1 MLKKVI
7 VVGGG
12 LAGLTAAHTVIE
24 SGCSVLLL
32 EKNSFCG
39 GNSTKATSGIN
50 GALTTTQAQNGI
62 KDSIESFEK
71 DVALSASRGQS
82 DKIYPLGKV
91 LCEESV
97 ESLNWLTKNFKIDL
111 SLLSQL
117 GGHSYPRTH
126 RGKEKFPGMT
136 ITYGLLDALEAIEKE
151 SKGTK
156 AKIITKAKVVKLL
169 TENDNVIGVVYEK
182 NKQLIEEYGAVILAT
197 GGYGADL
204 GKNSLLSKYRP
215 DLVDFPTTNAPQTTG
230 DGIKMVIDIGGDLE
244 DMECV
249 QVHPTSLVQK
259 SNPNAKTKF
268 LAAEALR
275 GVGGLLLNANGD
287 RFCDELGRRDYLS
300 ARMQNDKAP
309 FYLVLNS
316 KAANDIIWHCKHYEQ
331 RKLMYHCP
339 NGDALAKEIGVS
351 PSKLKATFDEYN
363 INAKENKDK
372 FGKKFFRN
380 APFEMSDSFYV
391 AQVCPAVHYTMGGVK
406 VTTNAEVLK
415 NGKVIPGLFATG
427 EILGGVHGKN
437 RLGGNSLLDCVV
449 FGRVS
454 GKTAVKYILNSALN
468 EKKFSAINRINLLR
482 NQLTAKAV
490 KKIPLSEIEK
500 HNKENDCWVILYDK
514 VYDLT
519 EFINEHPGGKDS
531 IMLYAGKDATE
542 AFDLIHDESVLDKY
556 TPNAKI
562 GEVQK

>member
-7 VVGGG
+7 IVGGG
-12 LAGLTAAHTVIE
+12 LAGLSAAHTVVE
-24 SGCSVLLL
+24 NGCNVLVL

-50 GALTTTQAQNGI
+50 GALTTTQAQNNI
-62 KDSIESFEK
+62 KDSLEAFKK
-71 DVALSASRGQS
+71 DVALSASKGES
-82 DKIYPLGKV
+82 DQIYPLGKV

-97 ESLNWLTKNFKIDL
+97 DSLNWLTRNFNIDL
-111 SLLSQL
+111 SLLAQL
-117 GGHSYPRTH
+117 GGHSFPRTH
-126 RGKEKFPGMT
+126 RGKDRFPGMT
-136 ITYGLLDALEAIEKE
+136 ITYGLLEALEKIEKE
-151 SKGTK
+151 TNGTK
-156 AKIITKAKVVKLL
+156 AKIITKAKVVKLM
-169 TENDNVIGVVYEK
+169 TEGENVIGVVYEK
-182 NKQLIEEYGAVILAT
+182 NGQFIEEYGAVILAT

-204 GKNSLLSKYRP
+204 GNDSLLKKYRP
-215 DLVDFPTTNAPQTTG
+215 DLLNLPTTNAPQTTG

-259 SNPNAKTKF
+259 SNPQAKTKF

-275 GVGGLLLNANGD
+275 GVGGILVNGNGD

-300 ARMQNDKAP
+300 GKMQSNIPP
-309 FYLVLNS
+309 FYLILNS
-316 KAANDIIWHCKHYEQ
+316 KSSQEIIWHCKHYEQ
-331 RKLMYHCP
+331 RKLMYFCKDG
-339 NGDALAKEIGVS
+339 NALAKEIGIS
-351 PSKLKATFDEYN
+351 PSKLESTFEKYNQNASANRDE
-363 INAKENKDK
+363 
-372 FGKKFFRN
+372 FGKKFFKN
-380 APFEMSDSFYV
+380 APYKMNDSFYV

-406 VTTNAEVLK
+406 ISTKAEILK
-415 NGKVIPGLFATG
+415 NGQPIPGLFATG

-454 GKTAVKYILNSALN
+454 GRTAVKYILSSALN
-468 EKKFSAINRINLLR
+468 EKKYSALNRINLLR
-482 NQLTAKAV
+482 NQLTAKSL
-490 KKIPLSEIEK
+490 KKIPLTEIEK

-519 EFINEHPGGKDS
+519 KFIDEHPGGKDS

-542 AFDLIHDESVLDKY
+542 AFDLIHEESVLDKY
-556 TPNAKI
+556 TPDAKI
-562 GEVQK
+562 GEIEK